1 MQTEGC
7 RCVSIGGAKI
17 EKDSEKERERER
29 ERVRRG
35 RRCEGRRGSWKT
47 LCRTWQSRGLW
58 ARSHLIGVV

>member
-29 ERVRRG
+29 EREREKGETVRGEER
-35 RRCEGRRGSWKT
+35 
-47 LCRTWQSRGLW
+47 
-58 ARSHLIGVV
+58 